1 MFPQLNRWQR
11 LPSLTRGQEA
21 GARVSTKG
29 TSPPPSGT
37 QRRTVMTEGYTEG
50 RPRKPS
56 ENTLGLISGKKSST
70 NGAVFPSEAVGADPL
85 PGKAYPVEM
94 ALDQARVVIDQ
105 ISPRV
110 DGGRYPAKDRK
121 STRLNSSHVAI
132 SYAVFC

>member
-1 MFPQLNRWQR
+1 
-11 LPSLTRGQEA
+11 
-21 GARVSTKG
+21 
-29 TSPPPSGT
+29 
-37 QRRTVMTEGYTEG
+37 MTEGYTEG

-110 DGGRYPAKDRK
+110 DGGRYPAKAVVGQALKVHARIFTDGHNRLAAQVLWRVRGADRWQDRK

-132 SYAVFC
+132 SYAVF

>member
-70 NGAVFPSEAVGADPL
+70 NGAVFPSEARSEEHTSELQSRGHLVC
-85 PGKAYPVEM
+85 
-94 ALDQARVVIDQ
+94 
-105 ISPRV
+105 
-110 DGGRYPAKDRK
+110 
-121 STRLNSSHVAI
+121 RLLL
-132 SYAVFC
+132 